1 MNVIVIGA
9 GLTGLA
15 AAERLKS
22 SGHDVCLLERSG
34 RVGGQIGVDVR
45 DSFRLPRTLETLHG
59 GDRSVLDWI
68 RASGLSGEMLP
79 LRPLQ
84 IAQFFEGQ
92 STPIDPQSMGGVATL
107 PGVRFRDAARLL
119 RWPRLMARYVSLL
132 DPAAPE
138 RAASLDYRSVA
149 DFARLYFGPSLYER
163 WVEPEVRDFFG
174 SEGGELSRV
183 AALLIW
189 QARAT
194 GQSESVV
201 HGVPRSSLAML
212 AERVA
217 EGLEI
222 RFGLEAVGIEEVSS
236 GSYRVACQ
244 ASTGGQGELE
254 AEAVVVATSGAEA
267 HRLAGDLE
275 TPAERD
281 FFSALQTESEI
292 TLALALSA
300 PPSGLP
306 QRIRFPQAEG
316 APFDCVLAEP
326 GGAGTRAPQGKGLAV
341 IRATE
346 RFTRSHAAA
355 TDDVV
360 VKGLVSGFGRFLPNA
375 AAGIEHTVLHRREG
389 ARVRFD
395 VGAYRALAQFRRVQE
410 DRRSEGRRLYFAG
423 DYLIGPG
430 PEASVSSG
438 LRAVAEL
445 LSDEASH

>member
-9 GLTGLA
+9 GLAGLA

-45 DSFRLPRTLETLHG
+45 DSFRLPRTLESLHA
-59 GDRSVLDWI
+59 GDRNMIDWI
-68 RASGLSGEMLP
+68 RSSGLAGEMLP

-84 IAQFFEGQ
+84 IAQIFKGE
-92 STPIDPQSMGGVATL
+92 STPIDSQSMGGVATL

-119 RWPRLMARYVSLL
+119 RWPRLMARYAPLL

-138 RAASLDYRSVA
+138 QAASLDYRSVA
-149 DFARLYFGPSLYER
+149 DFARLYFGSSLYER
-163 WVEPEVRDFFG
+163 WVEPEVRDVFG
-174 SEGGELSRV
+174 SEGSELSRV

-189 QARAT
+189 QARDT

-201 HGVPRSSLAML
+201 HGIPRAPLALL

-217 EGLEI
+217 EGIEI
-222 RFGLEAVGIEEVSS
+222 RFGLQAIRIEEAT
-236 GSYRVACQ
+236 GGGYRVICQ

-254 AEAVVVATSGAEA
+254 ADAVVMTTDASEA
-267 HRLAGDLE
+267 HRLVSEWA

-281 FFSALQTESEI
+281 FFSALRSESEL
-292 TLALALSA
+292 TLSLALSE

-316 APFDCVLAEP
+316 TPFDCMLVEP
-326 GGAGTRAPQGKGLAV
+326 GGAGARAPQGKGLAV

-360 VKGLVSGFGRFLPNA
+360 IKGLTSGLERVMPSA
-375 AAGIEHTVLHRREG
+375 AAGIEHVVLHRRDR
-389 ARVRFD
+389 ARARFD

-410 DRRSEGRRLYFAG
+410 DRRSAGRRLYFAG

-430 PEASVSSG
+430 PESSASSG
-438 LRAVAEL
+438 LRAAAEL
-445 LSDEASH
+445 VADAQSS